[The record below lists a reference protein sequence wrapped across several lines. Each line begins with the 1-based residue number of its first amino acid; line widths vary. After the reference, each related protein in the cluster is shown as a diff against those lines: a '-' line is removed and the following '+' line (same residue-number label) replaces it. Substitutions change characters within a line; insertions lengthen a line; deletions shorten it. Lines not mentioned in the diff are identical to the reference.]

1 MIGAMARRW
10 NLSLGPDPVI
20 GLEYPLEEAAEAEGG
35 FEEEAAYPAFG
46 EEVDGG
52 QEPKGR
58 ADLASGVWTELVSG
72 VRTEFAGGTYR
83 WGLAPVIGGGIDR
96 WRGGPISGAW
106 HR

>member
-1 MIGAMARRW
+1 MIG
-10 NLSLGPDPVI
+10 LD
-20 GLEYPLEEAAEAEGG
+20 YPLEEAAEAEGG

-58 ADLASGVWTELVSG
+58 ADLASGVWAELVSG

-96 WRGGPISGAW
+96 WRGGPISGSW